1 MTICTTFDLTS
12 FENLKA
18 PKLHDQSIAT
28 FDYPKADE
36 IFSRVFYME
45 DNGKITAFKILAWA
59 LHRGF
64 SMSTYL
70 ECLIQ
75 TPGGSPT
82 WHKVFDKPIYT
93 SVNDLVSCK
102 NRVRFNMLS
111 CSELHLEESV
121 GAHRGESWY
130 TFPMSFKFDDEL
142 GRVKTYL
149 SRVRYVIGT
158 PDGIFIG
165 LEHIEED
172 MKESADE
179 AKAAHFNGMEVVDFA
194 EPIVVNI
201 KIEIPQTDIVTKTLT
216 LK

>member
-18 PKLHDQSIAT
+18 PKLHDLSIA
-28 FDYPKADE
+28 FFNYPKADD
-36 IFSRVFYME
+36 IFNKVFYME

-59 LHRGF
+59 AYRGF
-64 SMSTYL
+64 SLCNYL
-70 ECLIQ
+70 EYLIQ

-82 WHKVFDKPIYT
+82 WHKFDQPIYT

-102 NRVRFNMLS
+102 NRIHFNMLS
-111 CSELHLEESV
+111 CHELHLEESV
-121 GAHRGESWY
+121 GARRSKDGYY
-130 TFPMSFKFDDEL
+130 TFPKSFQFNNEL
-142 GRVKTYL
+142 GRVQACL
-149 SRVRYVIGT
+149 SRIRYFIGT

-165 LEHIEED
+165 LEHTEED

>member
-18 PKLHDQSIAT
+18 PKLYDQSIGF

-36 IFSRVFYME
+36 IFNKVFYME

-64 SMSTYL
+64 SMSSYL
-70 ECLIQ
+70 QCLIQ

-82 WHKVFDKPIYT
+82 WHKIFDKPIYT

-111 CSELHLEESV
+111 HSELHLEESV
-121 GAHRGESWY
+121 GARRGDCWY
-130 TFPMSFKFDDEL
+130 TFSKSFQFNNEL
-142 GRVKTYL
+142 GRVMPYL
-149 SRVRYVIGT
+149 SRVRYFIGT

-165 LEHIEED
+165 LEHTEDD

>member
-18 PKLHDQSIAT
+18 PNLYDQSIGF

-36 IFSRVFYME
+36 IFNKVFYME

-64 SMSTYL
+64 SMSSYL
-70 ECLIQ
+70 QCLIQ

-82 WHKVFDKPIYT
+82 WHKIFDKPIYT

-111 CSELHLEESV
+111 HSELHLEESV
-121 GAHRGESWY
+121 GARRGDCWY
-130 TFPMSFKFDDEL
+130 TFSKSFQFNNEL
-142 GRVKTYL
+142 GRVMPYL
-149 SRVRYVIGT
+149 SRVRYFIGT

-165 LEHIEED
+165 LEHTEED

>member
-18 PKLHDQSIAT
+18 PKLYDQSIGF

-36 IFSRVFYME
+36 IFNKVFYME

-64 SMSTYL
+64 SMSSYL
-70 ECLIQ
+70 QCLIQ

-82 WHKVFDKPIYT
+82 WHKIFDKPIYT

-111 CSELHLEESV
+111 HSELHLEESV
-121 GAHRGESWY
+121 GARRGDCWY
-130 TFPMSFKFDDEL
+130 TFSKSFQFNNEL
-142 GRVKTYL
+142 GRVMPYL
-149 SRVRYVIGT
+149 SRVRYFIGT

-165 LEHIEED
+165 LEHTEED

>member
-70 ECLIQ
+70 E
-75 TPGGSPT
+75 
-82 WHKVFDKPIYT
+82 
-93 SVNDLVSCK
+93 
-102 NRVRFNMLS
+102 
-111 CSELHLEESV
+111 
-121 GAHRGESWY
+121 
-130 TFPMSFKFDDEL
+130 
-142 GRVKTYL
+142 
-149 SRVRYVIGT
+149 
-158 PDGIFIG
+158 
-165 LEHIEED
+165 
-172 MKESADE
+172 
-179 AKAAHFNGMEVVDFA
+179 
-194 EPIVVNI
+194 
-201 KIEIPQTDIVTKTLT
+201 
-216 LK
+216 

>member
-1 MTICTTFDLTS
+1 MTICSTFDLTS

-18 PKLHDQSIAT
+18 PKLNSLSLSN
-28 FDYPKADE
+28 FSYPKADD
-36 IFSRVFYME
+36 IFNKVFYME

-59 LHRGF
+59 VHRGF
-64 SMSTYL
+64 AMSNYL
-70 ECLIQ
+70 EYLIQ

-82 WHKVFDKPIYT
+82 WYKFDQPIYT
-93 SVNDLVSCK
+93 SVNDLVSCN

-111 CSELHLEESV
+111 YHELHLEESV
-121 GAHRGESWY
+121 GACRGDSWY
-130 TFPMSFKFDDEL
+130 TFLKSFQFDNEL
-142 GRVKTYL
+142 GCVMPRL
-149 SRVRYVIGT
+149 SRIKYVIGT

-165 LEHIEED
+165 LEHTEED

>member
-18 PKLHDQSIAT
+18 PKLHDLSISD
-28 FDYPKADE
+28 FKYPKAED
-36 IFSRVFYME
+36 IFNKVFYME

-64 SMSTYL
+64 AMSNYL
-70 ECLIQ
+70 EFLIQ
-75 TPGGSPT
+75 TPGSSPK
-82 WHKVFDKPIYT
+82 WHKFEKAIYT

-102 NRVRFNMLS
+102 NIVRFNMLS
-111 CSELHLEESV
+111 CRELHLEESV
-121 GAHRGESWY
+121 GAERRDSSWY
-130 TFPMSFKFDDEL
+130 TFPKSFQFNNEL
-142 GRVKTYL
+142 GCVQACL
-149 SRVRYVIGT
+149 SRIRYFIGT

-165 LEHIEED
+165 LEHTEED
-172 MKESADE
+172 MTESADE